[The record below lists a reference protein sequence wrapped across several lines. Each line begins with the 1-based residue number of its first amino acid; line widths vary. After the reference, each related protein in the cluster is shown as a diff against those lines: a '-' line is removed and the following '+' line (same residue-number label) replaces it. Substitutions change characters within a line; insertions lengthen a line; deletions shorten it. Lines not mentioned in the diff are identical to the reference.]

1 MQPDV
6 LAVLTAAL
14 PTTAWLL
21 AVAAAFVT
29 LDAVL
34 PVLPSETALVT
45 AGVLAATGVFSLQ
58 ASLAALA
65 VAAFAG
71 DLLAFALGRSAA
83 PRWER
88 LRSTATRRGAVM
100 RGASEALGR
109 YGVGLVASARFVP
122 AGRTAVTVSAGA
134 SGMRLP
140 LFATG
145 AALGS
150 VAWATAFTLTGYLGG
165 RAFAGNPAIGL
176 LVGLGVVALVALL
189 TEVVR
194 QARDGDR
201 GSRAT
206 SSHGSSTSVTVVT
219 R

>member
-34 PVLPSETALVT
+34 PVLPSETALVSV
-45 AGVLAATGVFSLQ
+45 GVLASTGVFSVQ
-58 ASLAALA
+58 ASLVALA
-65 VAAFAG
+65 AAAFAG
-71 DLLAFALGRSAA
+71 DLLAFGLGRSAA

-88 LRSTATRRGAVM
+88 LRATATRRGAVM
-100 RGASEALGR
+100 RGASAALGR

-134 SGMRLP
+134 SGMPMPVFVL
-140 LFATG
+140 G
-145 AALGS
+145 AVVGS

-165 RAFAGNPAIGL
+165 LAFADNPAIGL

-194 QARDGDR
+194 QTRHDEP
-201 GSRAT
+201 SSPTAT
-206 SSHGSSTSVTVVT
+206 AAEPTVTVDAG
-219 R
+219 

>member
-45 AGVLAATGVFSLQ
+45 VGVLASTGVVSLE
-58 ASLAALA
+58 ASLVALA
-65 VAAFAG
+65 AAAFAG

-88 LRSTATRRGAVM
+88 LRATATRRGAVM
-100 RGASEALGR
+100 RGASAALGR

-134 SGMRLP
+134 SGMRPPMFIL
-140 LFATG
+140 G

-150 VAWATAFTLTGYLGG
+150 LAWATAFTVTGYLGG
-165 RAFAGNPAIGL
+165 LAFAGNPAIGL

-189 TEVVR
+189 TEVLR
-194 QARDGDR
+194 QTRHDEPS
-201 GSRAT
+201 SRTAT
-206 SSHGSSTSVTVVT
+206 AAGPPVTVDA

>member
-6 LAVLTAAL
+6 LAVLTSAL

-45 AGVLAATGVFSLQ
+45 VGVLAATGVFSLQ
-58 ASLAALA
+58 ASLVALA
-65 VAAFAG
+65 AAAFAG

-88 LRSTATRRGAVM
+88 VRATATRRGAVM
-100 RGASEALGR
+100 RGASAALGR

-140 LFATG
+140 LFAVG
-145 AALGS
+145 AAVGS

-165 RAFAGNPAIGL
+165 LAFAGNPAIGL

-189 TEVVR
+189 TEAVR
-194 QARDGDR
+194 Q
-201 GSRAT
+201 SRHDEP
-206 SSHGSSTSVTVVT
+206 SSRPAASPGTSVTVDA